1 MSESHHIS
9 SESSQAN
16 RVNLERE
23 RADETNSMRER
34 TDEARADR
42 RRADEAGTGVPV
54 AGNKRHVFLD
64 ALRGFALLG
73 VCLAN
78 YPEFSLYTFQP
89 DEVAAAMPSAGVDKI
104 VKFIQYLFIDGKFYT
119 LFSLL
124 FGIGF
129 SIIISHA
136 EARGADGFRIFY
148 RRMLI
153 LALIGCTHLML
164 LWSGDILLLYAV
176 LGMLLPL
183 FRNMKDRTILLTA
196 GVLLLIPVAVDSI
209 CEATGTFLA
218 RYPYDKW
225 WEYAGYY
232 GITEA
237 NFGTW
242 LRDAESYRGVHE
254 FLIQGAWER
263 LYEFIEGNRYF
274 KVMGLFLIGF
284 TVGRH
289 KIYADLGAHRHLL
302 KKVALWGFILGLP
315 FSVFYAVS
323 GVNGHL
329 WGNGFHT
336 LLYTV
341 SVYPLGFAY
350 AALLG
355 LICINHSHWKVWRW
369 FAAPGRMALTN
380 YISQSLIGIWLFYGI
395 GLALG
400 ASKGLGETEL
410 IASGVFLFQMIFSMF
425 WLKAFRF
432 GPLEW
437 IWRMLTYGKWLN
449 ILSKP

>member
-1 MSESHHIS
+1 MTDHSTRNEIS
-9 SESSQAN
+9 
-16 RVNLERE
+16 
-23 RADETNSMRER
+23 
-34 TDEARADR
+34 
-42 RRADEAGTGVPV
+42 PV
-54 AGNKRHVFLD
+54 AGKKRHIFLD

-89 DEVAAAMPSAGVDKI
+89 DSVIESMPTAAADRI
-104 VKFIQYLFIDGKFYT
+104 VRFFQYLLIDGKFYT

-136 EARGADGFRIFY
+136 AERGANGFRIFY
-148 RRMLI
+148 RRMAI

-164 LWSGDILLLYAV
+164 VWSGDILLLYAV

-183 FRNMKDRTILLTA
+183 FRNMSDRRILTVA
-196 GVLLLIPVAVDSI
+196 AVLLIIPVAVDAV
-209 CEATGTFLA
+209 CESAGVFLGK
-218 RYPYDKW
+218 YPYDQW
-225 WEYAGYY
+225 WRYAGLY
-232 GITEA
+232 GITEE

-242 LRDAESYRGVHE
+242 LRDASGYKDVSA

-263 LYEFIEGNRYF
+263 MYEFVSGNRYF

-284 TVGRH
+284 VVGRRH
-289 KIYADLGAHRHLL
+289 IYASLDAHKALL
-302 KKVALWGFILGLP
+302 RQVAIWGCCAGLP
-315 FSVFYAVS
+315 LSVLYAWSSV
-323 GVNGHL
+323 GGHPC
-329 WGNGFHT
+329 GDAVHS
-336 LLYTV
+336 LLYLV

-355 LICINHSHWKVWRW
+355 LFCIRHRNLAIWKV

-380 YISQSLIGIWLFYGI
+380 YISQSVIGMFLFYGI
-395 GLALG
+395 GFG
-400 ASKGLGETEL
+400 FGGSVGLGETEL
-410 IASGVFLFQMIFSMF
+410 IALGVFTFQTIFSKA
-425 WLKAFRF
+425 WLTFFRF

-437 IWRMLTYGKWLN
+437 IWRMLTYGRFLPIVN
-449 ILSKP
+449 

>member
-1 MSESHHIS
+1 MQLNIELGIMINKPDKSNLLPIS
-9 SESSQAN
+9 SSQ
-16 RVNLERE
+16 
-23 RADETNSMRER
+23 
-34 TDEARADR
+34 
-42 RRADEAGTGVPV
+42 
-54 AGNKRHVFLD
+54 RHIFLD

-78 YPEFSLYTFQP
+78 YPEFSLFTFQP
-89 DEVAAAMPSAGVDKI
+89 ESVVESMPSAVVDR
-104 VKFIQYLFIDGKFYT
+104 VVRFLQYLLIDGKFYT

-136 EARGADGFRIFY
+136 AERGANGFRIFY
-148 RRMLI
+148 RRMII

-164 LWSGDILLLYAV
+164 IWSGDILLLYAV

-183 FRNMKDRTILLTA
+183 FRNMSDRKILTLA
-196 GVLLLIPVAVDSI
+196 MVLLIIPIMIDFL
-209 CEATGTFLA
+209 CEASGIFLA
-218 RYPYDKW
+218 KYPYNQW
-225 WEYAGYY
+225 WRTADLY

-242 LRDAESYRGVHE
+242 LRDADDYKDVSA
-254 FLIQGAWER
+254 FLMQGAWER
-263 LYEFIEGNRYF
+263 MYEFVDGNRYF

-284 TVGRH
+284 AIGRK
-289 KIYADLGAHRHLL
+289 KIYADLGCHRKLL
-302 KKVALWGFILGLP
+302 QRVVLWGCLVGVP
-315 FSVFYAVS
+315 TSVLYALS
-323 GVNGHL
+323 GVSSHPMGAAIHS
-329 WGNGFHT
+329 
-336 LLYTV
+336 LLYAM

-355 LICINHSHWKVWRW
+355 LFCIRHQNLIIWKI

-380 YISQSLIGIWLFYGI
+380 YISQSVIGMYIFYGI
-395 GLALG
+395 GLGLGGSIGLGTTELVALG
-400 ASKGLGETEL
+400 
-410 IASGVFLFQMIFSMF
+410 VFSFQIIFSF
-425 WLKAFRF
+425 VWLRAFRF

-449 ILSKP
+449 PIARNLK